1 MGLVRMQDV
10 ALAGQAL
17 PPLAAIPERLHPRQG
32 EADRIGVVAVRGEG
46 LAEEMRLQA
55 LDPLRAGADPDPVA
69 RAAGILRRVPAR
81 SFKTAPDTLG

>member
-1 MGLVRMQDV
+1 
-10 ALAGQAL
+10 
-17 PPLAAIPERLHPRQG
+17 
-32 EADRIGVVAVRGEG
+32 VAVRGEG